1 VFGYTLRSEL
11 VYRLKR
17 SLEQIADFE
26 LEAPLQHLLV
36 DEYQD
41 LNQCD
46 LAIIKALAGLGLEL
60 FVAGDDDQSI
70 YGFRK
75 AHPAG
80 IRSFLDEYPGSVN
93 LAVQV
98 CKRCDTEILNLAEF
112 VASLDPDRLEKGTR
126 PEPGRAPGEVAL
138 LAFHDQYQE
147 ARAVAS
153 LCRELI
159 NIDGYAPSD
168 ILILSRVNTRNAFS
182 NVLDDAFA
190 DLGLP
195 FSCDI
200 SAHPPLDM
208 PSGRIALSALRLLRN
223 QSDHLAWRTILR
235 LKRNRIGDTII
246 GYLVNICRSSGLAF
260 FEVLNQLADNP
271 SLIPRFGRHIIH
283 ERDDV
288 ARFLEDLRANTD
300 LAALDQVAASALIA
314 RVASW
319 STADPSEQDSI
330 ESYILERAAASG
342 FETLDDIL
350 IPLEAGS
357 QEIEQEIDPGAVNML
372 TMHKAKGLTSK
383 AVIVIAAE
391 DEYIPGRQEAEPALG
406 DERRLLFVSLSRAK
420 HKLFITFCNVR
431 QGQQRRLGRSSGSPR
446 RSLTRFL
453 RNAPIRPV
461 DGPEYIRQRIGS

>member
-1 VFGYTLRSEL
+1 
-11 VYRLKR
+11 
-17 SLEQIADFE
+17 
-26 LEAPLQHLLV
+26 
-36 DEYQD
+36 
-41 LNQCD
+41 
-46 LAIIKALAGLGLEL
+46 
-60 FVAGDDDQSI
+60 
-70 YGFRK
+70 
-75 AHPAG
+75 
-80 IRSFLDEYPGSVN
+80 
-93 LAVQV
+93 
-98 CKRCDTEILNLAEF
+98 
-112 VASLDPDRLEKGTR
+112 
-126 PEPGRAPGEVAL
+126 
-138 LAFHDQYQE
+138 
-147 ARAVAS
+147 
-153 LCRELI
+153 
-159 NIDGYAPSD
+159 
-168 ILILSRVNTRNAFS
+168 
-182 NVLDDAFA
+182 
-190 DLGLP
+190 
-195 FSCDI
+195 
-200 SAHPPLDM
+200 M
-208 PSGRIALSALRLLRN
+208 
-223 QSDHLAWRTILR
+223 
-235 LKRNRIGDTII
+235 
-246 GYLVNICRSSGLAF
+246 
-260 FEVLNQLADNP
+260 
-271 SLIPRFGRHIIH
+271 
-283 ERDDV
+283 
-288 ARFLEDLRANTD
+288 RANTD

-319 STADPSEQDSI
+319 STADPSEQHSI